1 MAWPTSSISTSN
13 LDQGTDSPALARSQ
27 IKSTVDNVNS
37 IAAEFGNVDT
47 TGRSTNDVLTWDGA
61 KWVAAAAAAGST
73 YTDANVVTLMSG
85 FGSNVI
91 VTTGNITGGNII
103 GNGSSL
109 TNTPEKTITLTGDA
123 TASGSTGSNVSVTLA
138 NTAVTAGT
146 YGSATEVAQI
156 TVDSKGRV
164 TSAANVTITGGGSGS
179 TSMAILRISGVGT
192 NVVDNTYRRGVTE
205 SSDPSN
211 IVSISSNVM
220 TLGAGTYFIELTPT
234 YEADTEATMSFYN
247 ETADTSVANFGEYR
261 EMGTSGNGLFFT
273 VDPPVIISPT
283 GSTNYSFRQ
292 NTAASADRNVVA
304 IVKIFK
310 LA

>member
-1 MAWPTSSISTSN
+1 MTWPTTPISTSN

-27 IKSTVDNVNS
+27 IKSAVDDVNS
-37 IAAEFGNVDT
+37 IAGEFANVDT
-47 TGRSTNDVLTWDGA
+47 TGRSTDDVLAWDGA
-61 KWVAAAAAAGST
+61 KWVAQDPNSL
-73 YTDANVVTLMSG
+73 TDIVLVGDVTATGTLS
-85 FGSNVI
+85 SNV
-91 VTTGNITGGNII
+91 TA
-103 GNGSSL
+103 
-109 TNTPEKTITLTGDA
+109 TL
-123 TASGSTGSNVSVTLA
+123 S

-192 NVVDNTYRRGVTE
+192 NVVDNIYRRGVTE

-211 IVSISSNVM
+211 IVSISSNVI

-234 YEADTEATMSFYN
+234 YETDTEATMSFHD
-247 ETADTSVANFGEYR
+247 ETADTSVRNFGEYR

-273 VDPPVIISPT
+273 VAAPVIISPT

-292 NTAASADRNVVA
+292 NTADSAERNVVA